1 MASEAAEP
9 QVLPGAA
16 NDHDKENKFQQAIAS
31 WRSVDLGSL
40 ISTLDT
46 AASDLVTHQRDTLV
60 NARNW
65 HKRPKTFANSK
76 MQQS

>member
-31 WRSVDLGSL
+31 WRSTHFSL
-40 ISTLDT
+40 
-46 AASDLVTHQRDTLV
+46 
-60 NARNW
+60 
-65 HKRPKTFANSK
+65 FYSK
-76 MQQS
+76 LSPHPEY